1 MPKVAVIFSGCGFLD
16 GAEIQEAVFTLLYLD
31 RAGAEVQ
38 CFALDKPQM
47 HVVDHRTGQ
56 PTAESRNVLTESARI
71 ARGQIEPLSKASM
84 SGFDALAMPGGYGV
98 AKNLSTFATKGAE
111 GEVDPD
117 LARLIGEA
125 YRARKP
131 ILAIC
136 ISPAILALALANVG
150 AGANLTIGSDAGTA
164 QAIESLGCTHEE
176 CAVDS
181 FVADE
186 DSRIITTPAYMLG
199 PGPKGVAAGIEKSVE
214 TLMRWL
220 RAPVA

>member
-1 MPKVAVIFSGCGFLD
+1 M
-16 GAEIQEAVFTLLYLD
+16 
-31 RAGAEVQ
+31 
-38 CFALDKPQM
+38 
-47 HVVDHRTGQ
+47 
-56 PTAESRNVLTESARI
+56 
-71 ARGQIEPLSKASM
+71 
-84 SGFDALAMPGGYGV
+84 GV

-181 FVADE
+181 FVAT
-186 DSRIITTPAYMLG
+186 RIRASSPRPLTCWDRAR
-199 PGPKGVAAGIEKSVE
+199 KGLPRGLK
-214 TLMRWL
+214 
-220 RAPVA
+220 RASKRSCGGSARP